1 MRSSHLIASE
11 RKEKSGR
18 RNSMCKGPEVGN
30 FSSCLGRERDSEKLG
45 RWNGGKLAYSKGRK
59 YALNKTHSLLTV
71 LWNLD
76 VVILVLPGWCS
87 GKASAYN
94 AGDTQE
100 TRFDPLRGK
109 WQPTPVFLPGRIP
122 RTEEPGGLQSM
133 WLHRVGHDWAHPY
146 KQLKDLQHGSYIIWF
161 SAYNYVFNR

>member
-11 RKEKSGR
+11 RKETSGR

-30 FSSCLGRERDSEKLG
+30 FSSCLGRERDSEKPG

-59 YALNKTHSLLTV
+59 YALNKTCSLLTM

-94 AGDTQE
+94 SGDTQE
-100 TRFDPLRGK
+100 TRVWSLEREIAPHSSIPAWENSLDRGA
-109 WQPTPVFLPGRIP
+109 WRATVHVVAQS
-122 RTEEPGGLQSM
+122 RT
-133 WLHRVGHDWAHPY
+133 WL
-146 KQLKDLQHGSYIIWF
+146 STSI
-161 SAYNYVFNR
+161 

>member
-45 RWNGGKLAYSKGRK
+45 RWNGGKLAYSKGRT

-76 VVILVLPGWCS
+76 VVILVLPGCCS

-100 TRFDPLRGK
+100 TRVWSLEREIAAHSSIPAWENPTDRGA
-109 WQPTPVFLPGRIP
+109 WRATVHVVAQS
-122 RTEEPGGLQSM
+122 RT
-133 WLHRVGHDWAHPY
+133 WL
-146 KQLKDLQHGSYIIWF
+146 STSI
-161 SAYNYVFNR
+161 